1 MLNLLKRA
9 LDKGLIKADSIDW
22 DANFRPFQMEQEESC
37 DPIEDIENDDNNNND
52 SNNNNDNDN
61 NAREKRTIPITFSF
75 KHGSVEDVYTEK
87 EIEKIRYQIGEFFI
101 QEANKGAIDDQ
112 TNKPFKCNEKKIQAI
127 RDRLADNYVD
137 MAVYQESE
145 FVCFFSNWILDPKKF
160 WAKCTKLSK
169 NNYYI
174 SDISYVIDL
183 IDAPKVIKDI
193 LYKENNRILS

>member
-1 MLNLLKRA
+1 M
-9 LDKGLIKADSIDW
+9 
-22 DANFRPFQMEQEESC
+22 
-37 DPIEDIENDDNNNND
+37 
-52 SNNNNDNDN
+52 
-61 NAREKRTIPITFSF
+61 
-75 KHGSVEDVYTEK
+75 
-87 EIEKIRYQIGEFFI
+87 
-101 QEANKGAIDDQ
+101 
-112 TNKPFKCNEKKIQAI
+112 QAI

-160 WAKCTKLSK
+160 WAKCAKLSK